1 MVLMPTEFDNH
12 AAAGYEKLLEDPVRQ
27 RFGEPQFFFERKL
40 VLLRALYEQYAR
52 PTQSASW
59 LDVGCGKG
67 TFLQIGKKHFGE
79 AAGCDIS
86 AGMIQGSNGL
96 NIRHQISPRQ
106 IPFADKSFDLVTAI
120 CVYHHV
126 EAGDRPS
133 LTADISRVLK
143 PKGLFCM
150 IEHNPINPITQL
162 IVRRSPID
170 SHAHLL
176 TAGKARRLARAAQ
189 MNVLA
194 TRYFLYFPERLYLK
208 MAAIEVAL
216 APIPLGGQ
224 YAVLC
229 END

>member
-1 MVLMPTEFDNH
+1 MPAEFDNH
-12 AAAGYEKLLEDPVRQ
+12 AAAGYEKLLQDPVRQ
-27 RFGEPQFFFERKL
+27 RFGESQFFFERKL
-40 VLLRALYEQYAR
+40 TLLRALYERYAR

-67 TFLQIGKKHFGE
+67 TLLQIGKKHFTE
-79 AAGCDIS
+79 VAGCDVS
-86 AGMIQGSNGL
+86 GGMIEACEGL
-96 NIRHQISPRQ
+96 NVRKQSSPRQ
-106 IPFADKSFDLVTAI
+106 IPFADRSFDLVTAI

-126 EAGDRPS
+126 EAGDRSS

-176 TAGKARRLARAAQ
+176 TAGNARRLVRAAQ
-189 MNVLA
+189 MNVLV
-194 TRYFLYFPERLYLK
+194 TRYFLYFPERLYFK
-208 MAAIEVAL
+208 MAAAEEVL
-216 APIPLGGQ
+216 APFPLGGQ

-229 END
+229 QNH